1 MHLENISIIDYKNI
15 EQADLEFCPKL
26 NCFLGDNG
34 AGKTNFL
41 DAIYYLSFTKS
52 FFNNIDSQNVQHE
65 KEFFMLQGQ
74 YTRNDEGEF
83 ISCGYKHG
91 NKKQFRRN
99 KKNYKRLS
107 DHIGLFPLVMI
118 SPSDTYLITGGSEER
133 RKFMDG
139 VIAQFDKKFLEA
151 LLRYNRALLQRNNLL
166 KQFAE
171 IRAFD
176 EDTLLIY
183 DEQLIEYGNYIYD
196 ARKQFLE
203 KLIPVFQKYYDFISN
218 GKEEVKLTYSSRLDE
233 MSYRNLLL
241 QQREKDRILQRTSAG
256 VHKDDLNLQLGEYA
270 IKKLGSQGQ
279 TKTYLVALKFAQFEF
294 LKQISVLNP
303 ILLLDDIFD
312 KLDSNRVSKIIEL
325 VSDEQFGQ
333 IFITDTNREHL
344 DNIVNRIDTS
354 QKIFKIENGKVVDY
368 A

>member
-1 MHLENISIIDYKNI
+1 MHLESISIIDYKNI

-74 YTRNDEGEF
+74 YTRDDEKEM
-83 ISCGYKHG
+83 ISCGYKSG
-91 NKKQFRRN
+91 NKKQFKRN
-99 KKNYKRLS
+99 KKNYKRMS

-118 SPSDTYLITGGSEER
+118 SPSDTDLITGGSEER
-133 RKFMDG
+133 RKFVDG
-139 VIAQFDKKFLEA
+139 VISQYDKNFLEA
-151 LLRYNRALLQRNNLL
+151 LMRYNRAMLQRNNLL

-183 DEQLIEYGNYIYD
+183 DEQLIEYGNYIYK
-196 ARKQFLE
+196 ARKKFLAE
-203 KLIPVFQKYYDFISN
+203 LIPVFQQFYEFISN
-218 GKEEVKLTYSSRLDE
+218 GKEEVKLTYESKLDE
-233 MSYRNLLL
+233 TPFRDLLL
-241 QQREKDRILQRTSAG
+241 QRREKDRMLQRTTVG
-256 VHKDDLNLQLGEYA
+256 IHKDDLNLQLGEYS
-270 IKKLGSQGQ
+270 IRKLGSQGQ

-294 LKQISVLNP
+294 LKQINKLKP

-312 KLDSNRVSKIIEL
+312 KLDAHRVGKIIEM
-325 VSDEQFGQ
+325 VSDDQFGQ

-344 DNIVNRIDTS
+344 DKIVSQIETS
-354 QKIFKIENGKVVDY
+354 QKIFKIENGKVVDH